1 MKKLYISLLLR
12 LLLGL
17 FFAAA
22 TLLSLVSCEKQPDA
36 PVELG
41 VKADAAALPSGGG
54 SYLIDVLAN
63 GNWTASADSEW
74 LSFPEGM
81 SGTGDFA
88 LVVAFEENDGADRTG
103 KVTISCGGKSRIVR
117 LTQKGLLFTGI
128 EFLSGNF
135 LAAADGGT
143 HSASLRCS
151 AAETVFSVDC
161 GNAQTPWVSEIRMN
175 SGTVEFNV
183 SRNDGETVRTA
194 ELTVASSSDPSMKA
208 VLHIAQTGISQTLK
222 PVDFAQLKSML
233 TGQGSIAI
241 EDNLVLEGRVISDN
255 SENNGGENLN
265 ISSTLKDDTRSSRV
279 IYIQNEAANSGL
291 LVEFVAA
298 EDNTT
303 ARFDRLRLL
312 LKGMTLTRRGGGTDE
327 PVRYELSGASVSN
340 VLETASGT
348 AGDLPRKERRIK
360 FLTDDDVY
368 TYVTLTDC
376 EIPIRKGPF
385 VPVDLRYTSV
395 MNKYPMPL
403 RDIHGDAT
411 WLLSN
416 VGCAWARD
424 GKGLPEGSGAVS
436 GVIVH
441 EKCDNFEWDG
451 SIAAARLAEGVN
463 LDYITGVGT
472 LSRYQVRPV
481 TRSEIAIADRF
492 EDGFSEMLAEFRYM
506 NKVHEALVKN
516 VDSKYTMYST
526 YPAVADPL
534 TDPSIKGTMLR
545 WNTTK
550 QEMMADWRDWT
561 HLGPLAGNSI
571 ANPSGGNG
579 VYDFNGG
586 SLHWNVNSV
595 TRSSGMIIQG
605 NGSAWYCSKWT
616 TKQWW
621 LVTVNTEGLTAANFP
636 LSVNFGAENGL
647 GETVGAPRHW
657 AVEWSLDN
665 KTWKKAADYTV
676 PDFTVVYKKRC
687 WQCPGFKYISVNL
700 PQDSSMLGREKLYIR
715 LRPTSSSSGSM
726 DAYDGQAFVSSCESA
741 LNYLSVRYNK

>member
-1 MKKLYISLLLR
+1 MKKLYIILL
-12 LLLGL
+12 
-17 FFAAA
+17 AAVIA
-22 TLLSLVSCEKQPDA
+22 LVSCEKQSEA

-41 VKADAAALPSGGG
+41 VKADSATLTSKGG
-54 SYLIDVLAN
+54 SYMIDVLSN
-63 GNWTASADSEW
+63 GNWTASTDSEW
-74 LSFPEGM
+74 LSFPEGV
-81 SGTGDFA
+81 SGTGDLA
-88 LVVAFEENDGADRTG
+88 LVVAFEENDGADRIG
-103 KVTISCGGKSRIVR
+103 KVTISCGGKSRIVT
-117 LTQKGLLFTGI
+117 LIQKGLLFTGI

-135 LAAADGGT
+135 LAAAEGGT

-151 AAETVFSVDC
+151 EAEIVFSVDC
-161 GNAQTPWVSEIRMN
+161 GNAPMPWVNEIRM
-175 SGTVEFNV
+175 SSDAVEFNV

-208 VLHIAQTGISQTLK
+208 ILHISQPGISQTLK
-222 PVDFAQLKSML
+222 PVDFTQLKSML
-233 TGQGSIAI
+233 AKAGSVTF
-241 EDNLVLEGRVISDN
+241 EENLVLEGRVISDN

-279 IYIQNEAANSGL
+279 IYVQNELANSGL
-291 LVEFVAA
+291 LVEFVTAK
-298 EDNTT
+298 DNTT

-312 LKGMTLTRRGGGTDE
+312 LKGMKLTRKGGETGE
-327 PVRYELSGASVSN
+327 PVRYELSGATVSN
-340 VLETASGT
+340 VLETVSGT
-348 AGDLPRKERRIK
+348 ADDLPRKERRIK

-368 TYVTLTDC
+368 TYVTLSDC

-424 GKGLPEGSGAVS
+424 GKGLPEGSGTVS

-441 EKCDNFEWDG
+441 EKCDNFEWDN
-451 SIAAARLAEGVN
+451 SVAAARLAEGVS
-463 LDYITGVGT
+463 LDYITGTGT
-472 LSRYQVRPV
+472 LSRYQIRPI
-481 TRSEIAIADRF
+481 TRSEIAIADKF

-506 NKVHEALVKN
+506 NKVHAALVKN
-516 VDSKYTMYST
+516 VDSKYTIYST

-545 WNTTK
+545 RNNGK

-561 HLGPLAGNSI
+561 HLGPLSGNAI

-621 LVTVNTEGLTAANFP
+621 LVTVNTEGLTPANFP

-676 PDFTVVYKKRC
+676 PDFTVVYKKRS

-700 PQDSSMLGREKLYIR
+700 PEDSAMLGREKLYIR

-726 DAYDGQAFVSSCESA
+726 DAYDSQAFVSSRESA

>member
-1 MKKLYISLLLR
+1 MNKLYIR
-12 LLLGL
+12 LL
-17 FFAAA
+17 FAAV
-22 TLLSLVSCEKQPDA
+22 TLLSLAACEKQPET

-41 VKADAAALPSGGG
+41 VKEDAATLPASGG

-63 GNWTASADSEW
+63 GGWTASADAAW
-74 LSFPEGM
+74 LSFPEGAA
-81 SGTGDFA
+81 GTGDLA

-103 KVTISCGGKSRIVR
+103 KVTLSGGGKSRTVT

-135 LAAADGGT
+135 LAAAEGGV
-143 HSASLRCS
+143 HSAPIRCS
-151 AAETVFSVDC
+151 EAELVFSVDC
-161 GNAQTPWVSEIRMN
+161 GESQEPWVSEIRMN
-175 SGTVEFNV
+175 SGAVEFNV
-183 SRNDGETVRTA
+183 AGNDGEAVRTA
-194 ELTVASSSDPSMKA
+194 ELTVASGSDPSMKA
-208 VLHIAQTGISQTLK
+208 VLHIAQPGIPQTLK
-222 PVDFAQLKSML
+222 SVDFAQLKSML
-233 TGQGSIAI
+233 GEAGSVTID
-241 EDNLVLEGRVISDN
+241 EELVLEGRVISDN

-265 ISSTLKDDTRSSRV
+265 ISSTLKDDTRASRV
-279 IYIQNEAANSGL
+279 VYVQNETATSGL
-291 LVEFVAA
+291 LVEFATVG
-298 EDNTT
+298 DNTT

-312 LKGMTLTRRGGGTDE
+312 LKGMTLTRRGGTAE
-327 PVRYELSGASVSN
+327 PVRYELSGATVSN
-340 VLETASGT
+340 VLETVSGT

-403 RDIHGDAT
+403 RDIHGNAT
-411 WLLSN
+411 FLMSN

-451 SIAAARLAEGVN
+451 SVAAARLAEGVN

-472 LSRYQVRPV
+472 VSRYQIRPV
-481 TRSEIAIADRF
+481 TRSEIAIADKF

-506 NKVHEALVKN
+506 NKVHDALVKN

-534 TDPSIKGTMLR
+534 TDPSIKGTMIR
-545 WNTTK
+545 WNTNK

-621 LVTVNTEGLTAANFP
+621 LVTVNTEGLTSANFP

-657 AVEWSLDN
+657 TVEWSLDN

-687 WQCPGFKYISVNL
+687 WQCPGFKYVSVNL
-700 PQDSSMLGREKLYIR
+700 PEDSSMLGREKLYIR

-726 DAYDGQAFVSSCESA
+726 DAYDGQAFVSTRESA

>member
-1 MKKLYISLLLR
+1 MKKLYIILL
-12 LLLGL
+12 
-17 FFAAA
+17 AAVIA
-22 TLLSLVSCEKQPDA
+22 LVSCEKQSEA

-41 VKADAAALPSGGG
+41 VKADSATLTSKGG
-54 SYLIDVLAN
+54 SYLIDVLSN
-63 GNWTASADSEW
+63 GNWTASTDSEW
-74 LSFPEGM
+74 LSFPEGV
-81 SGTGDFA
+81 SGIGDLA
-88 LVVAFEENDGADRTG
+88 LVVAFEENDGADRIG
-103 KVTISCGGKSRIVR
+103 KVTISCGGKSRIVT
-117 LTQKGLLFTGI
+117 LIQKGLLFTGI

-135 LAAADGGT
+135 LAAAEGGT

-151 AAETVFSVDC
+151 EAEIVFSVDC
-161 GNAQTPWVSEIRMN
+161 GNAPMPWVSEIRMN
-175 SGTVEFNV
+175 SDAVEFDI

-208 VLHIAQTGISQTLK
+208 ILHITQPGISQTLK
-222 PVDFAQLKSML
+222 PVDFTQLKSML
-233 TGQGSIAI
+233 TKAGSVTF
-241 EDNLVLEGRVISDN
+241 EENLVLEGRVISDN

-279 IYIQNEAANSGL
+279 IYVQNELANSGL
-291 LVEFVAA
+291 LVEFVTAK
-298 EDNTT
+298 DNTT

-312 LKGMTLTRRGGGTDE
+312 LKGMKLTRKGGGTDE
-327 PVRYELSGASVSN
+327 PVRYELSGATVSN
-340 VLETASGT
+340 VLETVSGT
-348 AGDLPRKERRIK
+348 ADDLPRKERRIK

-368 TYVTLTDC
+368 TYVTLSDC

-424 GKGLPEGSGAVS
+424 GKGLPEGSGTVS
-436 GVIVH
+436 G
-441 EKCDNFEWDG
+441 
-451 SIAAARLAEGVN
+451 
-463 LDYITGVGT
+463 
-472 LSRYQVRPV
+472 YQIRPI
-481 TRSEIAIADRF
+481 TRSEIAIADKF

-506 NKVHEALVKN
+506 NKVHAALVKN
-516 VDSKYTMYST
+516 VDSKYTIYST

-545 WNTTK
+545 RNNGK

-561 HLGPLAGNSI
+561 HLGPLSGNAI

-621 LVTVNTEGLTAANFP
+621 LVTVNTEGLTPANFP

-676 PDFTVVYKKRC
+676 PDFTVVYKKRS
-687 WQCPGFKYISVNL
+687 WQCPGFKYVSVNL
-700 PQDSSMLGREKLYIR
+700 PEDSSMLGREALYIR
-715 LRPTSSSSGSM
+715 LRPVSSSCGSM
-726 DAYDGQAFVSSCESA
+726 DAYDGQPFVSTRESA
-741 LNYLSVRYNK
+741 MNYLSVRYNR